1 MKSIRA
7 RLTLFFLL
15 IGVGCLTITMVIAS
29 LFSKK
34 SLTET
39 NDRLHEQQI
48 EYYASLIDS
57 WLLENTRD
65 VDAACT
71 FLEAKKMIDE
81 VTIRPIMEQYTS
93 NNVNAANVNVGFE
106 SKQFIDG
113 SGWKPEKGWDCT
125 SRPWYT
131 DAKAAGGEKVYGNPY
146 VDAITGEVVISVS
159 KLFYTASG
167 MEGVVNMDLRLSTLF
182 EMMNEVMDSSDG
194 SYGFLYNAD
203 GIILM
208 HPNSEFVSNEDRT
221 VYFSDLMDGVYEQ
234 ALVSGTA
241 FTDYD
246 GQKKYLKA
254 GEIASSGWYQ
264 VLVTPLA
271 AYNEPINRML
281 FVLIIVTV
289 LSATIAALLVVLY
302 TGSITKPISKI
313 QKQINHLQ
321 ELNLKEIDI
330 RDNGRK
336 DELGRM
342 NHDVLELQRI
352 LGDIIQQMEHSSL
365 NLSDQYHVVNSSV
378 SSLLENNV
386 YLKTLINEVLSAI
399 SEEAEQIQTANM
411 SLNDF
416 AQEIERIARHTEDL
430 NNSATKTMSQSQTGV
445 RAIELLGE
453 QVEKTRKLQDGA
465 YDTVTNLEKRS
476 RTIDEIS
483 KTINS
488 IAEQTSLLALNASIE
503 AARAGEAG
511 KGFAVVAEEIGKL
524 ASATSDATTNI
535 AAIIFEI
542 QKEIETVSNQMFSM
556 RDETIKCMDVM
567 GDTRTVFDQINQEID
582 EVGNAVQGLEAAVEE
597 LNANKLR
604 VVDEFSD
611 ISSETEELAASSQDI
626 LGKVDQQSTEM
637 ESIHAAVEELDNVV
651 TKLNE
656 IMGRFTV

>member
-1 MKSIRA
+1 
-7 RLTLFFLL
+7 
-15 IGVGCLTITMVIAS
+15 
-29 LFSKK
+29 
-34 SLTET
+34 
-39 NDRLHEQQI
+39 
-48 EYYASLIDS
+48 
-57 WLLENTRD
+57 
-65 VDAACT
+65 
-71 FLEAKKMIDE
+71 
-81 VTIRPIMEQYTS
+81 
-93 NNVNAANVNVGFE
+93 
-106 SKQFIDG
+106 
-113 SGWKPEKGWDCT
+113 
-125 SRPWYT
+125 
-131 DAKAAGGEKVYGNPY
+131 
-146 VDAITGEVVISVS
+146 
-159 KLFYTASG
+159 
-167 MEGVVNMDLRLSTLF
+167 
-182 EMMNEVMDSSDG
+182 
-194 SYGFLYNAD
+194 
-203 GIILM
+203 
-208 HPNSEFVSNEDRT
+208 
-221 VYFSDLMDGVYEQ
+221 
-234 ALVSGTA
+234 
-241 FTDYD
+241 
-246 GQKKYLKA
+246 
-254 GEIASSGWYQ
+254 
-264 VLVTPLA
+264 
-271 AYNEPINRML
+271 
-281 FVLIIVTV
+281 
-289 LSATIAALLVVLY
+289 
-302 TGSITKPISKI
+302 
-313 QKQINHLQ
+313 
-321 ELNLKEIDI
+321 
-330 RDNGRK
+330 
-336 DELGRM
+336 
-342 NHDVLELQRI
+342 
-352 LGDIIQQMEHSSL
+352 
-365 NLSDQYHVVNSSV
+365 
-378 SSLLENNV
+378 
-386 YLKTLINEVLSAI
+386 
-399 SEEAEQIQTANM
+399 
-411 SLNDF
+411 
-416 AQEIERIARHTEDL
+416 
-430 NNSATKTMSQSQTGV
+430 MSQSQTGV